1 MSVEQK
7 HNVMKSV
14 DGQERGTLDVIPPE
28 EEKAKSSSSSCSEE
42 EETSSTESETGKCQ
56 IGIYAFIIEKVL
68 ISCLKFYSYNVNQT
82 ILPDYNTV

>member
-1 MSVEQK
+1 MIYQELFHELIKVVAIGYRSSVTRMSVEQK

-42 EETSSTESETGKCQ
+42 DETSSTESETGMT
-56 IGIYAFIIEKVL
+56 
-68 ISCLKFYSYNVNQT
+68 SFYDIT
-82 ILPDYNTV
+82 